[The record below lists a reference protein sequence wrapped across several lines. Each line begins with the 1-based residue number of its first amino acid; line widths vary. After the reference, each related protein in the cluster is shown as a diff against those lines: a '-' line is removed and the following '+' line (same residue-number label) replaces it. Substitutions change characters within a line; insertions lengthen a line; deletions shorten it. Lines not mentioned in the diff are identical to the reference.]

1 MYRLWQEMLC
11 LLYTSNLYFY
21 NNMME
26 EIRAAIEAGRY
37 KEYKREKLAGMGIQE
52 V

>member
-1 MYRLWQEMLC
+1 MKAKEMLGMRLC
-11 LLYTSNLYFY
+11 VLHNLYFY